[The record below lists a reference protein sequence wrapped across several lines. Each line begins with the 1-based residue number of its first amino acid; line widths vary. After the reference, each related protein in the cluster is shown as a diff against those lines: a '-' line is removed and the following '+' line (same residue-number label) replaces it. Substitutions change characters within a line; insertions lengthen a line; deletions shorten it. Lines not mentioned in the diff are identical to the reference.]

1 MEDTLLPEAPL
12 DTEAVEQL
20 ADLAEDIALAP
31 VVDLLSTI
39 SSQLDTLLTN
49 QDILIQ
55 LMIVFLALVAA
66 FFVSY
71 AIFRYL
77 K

>member
-12 DTEAVEQL
+12 DTETVEQL